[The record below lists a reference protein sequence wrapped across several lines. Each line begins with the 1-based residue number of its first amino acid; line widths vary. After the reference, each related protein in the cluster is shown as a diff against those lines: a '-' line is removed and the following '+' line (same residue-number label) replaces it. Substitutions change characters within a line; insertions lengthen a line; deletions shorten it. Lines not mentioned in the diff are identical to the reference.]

1 LQVGHQVAF
10 FKSRE
15 VAPEKLQPLQEMGLE
30 LIPPSPGARIVNAAK
45 KRVSW
50 KLGSL
55 AAPWVASFSGLD
67 KFAPDVIFLTAGGAL
82 VPSEF
87 INDLERSGAL
97 AFPYVIV
104 CHNSYLFD
112 TPIDTQTQETVARYY
127 LGAQRVLFVA
137 ERTYKET
144 EHLLAAKLAHVT
156 IVRNPINL
164 SDTSAM
170 PMPGGS
176 TVRIA
181 SLGRLTMRSKG
192 QDVLL
197 AALGSPQLRD
207 RDWSLSIYG
216 EGPHLKNLKILAEH
230 YQIAKRIDFK
240 GHANDVRAIWAE
252 HHLHVL
258 PSRNESAPLVLVEAM
273 LCGRPS
279 VANDVGGV
287 CEWISEPE
295 TGFISTGA
303 NIESFRSAFERAWSA
318 RPDWE
323 AIGQRA
329 RAKALQMLDPDPGG
343 TVLKVLLEVAAQRR
357 SGI

>member
-1 LQVGHQVAF
+1 
-10 FKSRE
+10 

-30 LIPPSPGARIVNAAK
+30 LILPSTGARIVNAAK

-55 AAPWVASFSGLD
+55 AAPWVASFSGLH
-67 KFAPDVIFLTAGGAL
+67 KFAPDVLFLTAGSAL

-164 SDTSAM
+164 SDTSAV

-303 NIESFRSAFERAWSA
+303 NIESFQSALERAWSV
-318 RPDWE
+318 RDDWE